1 MQGCRARVDDDGEQR
16 LEWSTLHAEY
26 CRLVEGKVEMRLKL
40 IGATGDDLYRL
51 LADVQGNDKRADSF
65 LKKLL
70 AMSDYLDFCEM
81 MRWLGRIE
89 TRASYATYHVMP
101 QSPCRLSRMTSRVPP
116 ATRMKSVEPGL
127 ASPTTADGERG
138 GGGGR

>member
-1 MQGCRARVDDDGEQR
+1 MLPRRRKVSSVEEEEASSAR
-16 LEWSTLHAEY
+16 WSTLHAEY

-89 TRASYATYHVMP
+89 TRWA
-101 QSPCRLSRMTSRVPP
+101 
-116 ATRMKSVEPGL
+116 
-127 ASPTTADGERG
+127 
-138 GGGGR
+138 GGRVISTAL